1 MTCSTCFLIYVYNI
15 YVYVCMC
22 HMYTDSRKVKKTA
35 SDPLDLLLPSGRYWE
50 LNLGPLEQ
58 QEVLVTTEQSLQ
70 LI

>member
-1 MTCSTCFLIYVYNI
+1 
-15 YVYVCMC
+15 MC

-50 LNLGPLEQ
+50 PNLGPLEQ